1 MNITGHRQQRGM
13 ALVGAIFLLV
23 VLAALGAFAVQI
35 NMTQGHSAELELQQ
49 ARAQAAVDTGIEY
62 AAARLLASGA
72 DNCANLAPLVNLPG
86 GFAVA
91 YNGCT
96 YVQYT
101 INGVA
106 VHVHT
111 VDVVTSSGVYGT
123 PDFVFRQ
130 ALGVRIVG

>member
-1 MNITGHRQQRGM
+1 MTTSRRKQRGL

-23 VLAALGAFAVQI
+23 VLAALGAFAVRI
-35 NMTQGHSAELELQQ
+35 NMAQGHGAELELQQ
-49 ARAQAAVDTGIEY
+49 LRAQAALNTGMEY
-62 AAARLLASGA
+62 AAARVLASGA
-72 DNCANLAPLVNLPG
+72 DNCANLASLVNLPG
-86 GFAVA
+86 GFTVTF
-91 YNGCT
+91 NSCV

-111 VDVVTSSGVYGT
+111 VDVVTSSGAYGT

>member
-1 MNITGHRQQRGM
+1 MNATGRRNQCGL

-23 VLAALGAFAVQI
+23 VLAALGAFAVRI

-49 ARAQAAVDTGIEY
+49 LRAHAALNTGIEY
-62 AAARLLASGA
+62 AAARLLTSGA
-72 DNCANLAPLVNLPG
+72 NNCANLAPLVNLPG

-91 YNGCT
+91 FNGC
-96 YVQYT
+96 QYIQYS

-111 VDVVTSSGVYGT
+111 VDVVTSSGAYGT